1 LRDTARIL
9 GADLW
14 ASEANVIWVAYWV
27 IAYQL
32 HELDGLAPLVT
43 EVDAS
48 RQRWMETHPADD
60 LLNDA
65 DAAYNWISS
74 ATLPL
79 LGATIQEVL
88 RLCTHVVSKRRVM
101 QPATIGGYTL
111 LAGETVLMVTRAVH
125 LDEDIHPHPERF
137 LPARYIITGDNKKFQ
152 KDGRPVPNHS
162 MPWGGGSS
170 MCEGR
175 YAPTHP
181 SLVDVIG

>member
-1 LRDTARIL
+1 
-9 GADLW
+9 
-14 ASEANVIWVAYWV
+14 
-27 IAYQL
+27 
-32 HELDGLAPLVT
+32 
-43 EVDAS
+43 
-48 RQRWMETHPADD
+48 
-60 LLNDA
+60 
-65 DAAYNWISS
+65 
-74 ATLPL
+74 
-79 LGATIQEVL
+79 
-88 RLCTHVVSKRRVM
+88 VSKRRVM